1 MLEGLAGVVPPR
13 AVSNDELPAAWE
25 TDDAW
30 VRRRTGIGTRHWVGP
45 GVSTGDLAFE
55 AAGRALDVAAAA
67 PVHPLGAATAPRVD
81 AVIVATSTPDRP
93 MPAMAP
99 QLAHRLGLGEVAA
112 WDVAAAC
119 SGFVYALATAA
130 GAIGAGIAH
139 RVLVV
144 AADVYSTL
152 IAPEDRGAGVV
163 FADGAGAVVLRRG
176 EYGEPG
182 SVLGFDLGSDGAGHE
197 LIEVPGGGALARSA
211 PHRYTTA
218 DLHFRMRGRDVFQHA
233 VTRMTLSSQVLL
245 KNVGWSVE
253 DVDRFVAHQ
262 ANARILNAVADRIPV
277 PADRQVANIDRVGN
291 TGAASIPLAL
301 ADAAGSGRLH
311 AGERVLLTSFGA
323 GLTWGSAALL
333 WPDLAP
339 VPSVHG
345 AAAGPL
351 RSL

>member
-1 MLEGLAGVVPPR
+1 MVPPR
-13 AVSNDELPAAWE
+13 AVTNDELPPGWG

-30 VRRRTGIGTRHWVGP
+30 VRRRTGIGTRHWVAP
-45 GVSTGDLAFE
+45 GVSTGDLAVE
-55 AAGRALDVAAAA
+55 AAQRALDSAALDPAAAA
-67 PVHPLGAATAPRVD
+67 PID

-130 GAIGAGIAH
+130 GVIGAGIAH

-144 AADVYSTL
+144 AAEVYSTL
-152 IAPEDRGAGVV
+152 IAPDDRSAGVV
-163 FADGAGAVVLRRG
+163 FADGAGAVLLRRG
-176 EYGEPG
+176 EHGEPG
-182 SVLGFDLGSDGAGHE
+182 SVLGFDLGSDGSGHE

-211 PHRYTTA
+211 PHRYTRA

-233 VTRMTLSSQVLL
+233 VTRMTLSSQLLL
-245 KNVGWSVE
+245 KNVGWSVD

-262 ANARILNAVADRIPV
+262 ANARILSAVGERIPV
-277 PADRQVANIDRVGN
+277 PADRHVANIDKVGN

-301 ADAAGSGRLH
+301 ADAAASGRLR
-311 AGERVLLTSFGA
+311 AGDRVLLTSFGA

-333 WPDLAP
+333 WPDLGP
-339 VPSVHG
+339 VPPVDH
-345 AAAGPL
+345 ADGPP
-351 RSL
+351 RSA